1 MTDMQPIGI
10 ETRLRIRDN
19 VFSLEACEEEGMM
32 DFLMEERDWDARK
45 DEEYVA
51 DHCLAMLD
59 LDELEYLA
67 KRILDAVA
75 YERQR
80 LDNMTP
86 QPMPR

>member
-1 MTDMQPIGI
+1 MQPIGI

-32 DFLMEERDWDARK
+32 DFLMEEKDIDRK
-45 DEEYVA
+45 GKEYVCN
-51 DHCLAMLD
+51 HCLAVLD

-80 LDNMTP
+80 LENMTP
-86 QPMPR
+86 QPRP